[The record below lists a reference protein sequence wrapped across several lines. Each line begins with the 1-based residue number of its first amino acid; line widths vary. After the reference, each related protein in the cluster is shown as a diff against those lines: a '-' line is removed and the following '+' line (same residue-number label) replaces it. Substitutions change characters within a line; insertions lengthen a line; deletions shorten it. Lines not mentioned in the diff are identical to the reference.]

1 MKRATTLLLALVMV
15 FTLAAISPA
24 ARAED
29 NFGTG
34 TIQDNVYW
42 NETMKIGCALDETW
56 YFYSEEEIM
65 ETNGL
70 TAEVLEG
77 KIAEMIENGGAITDM
92 FARNLKTGATLNV
105 VFERVSLANSLL
117 YNEKNYIEA
126 STATVEEALTQMGIE
141 DVAFTVQEAEFLG
154 ETHCAV
160 LITGLYSD
168 VPVYE
173 QVAVVKDGRN
183 FIVVTIFSVLEGE
196 AEEVLS
202 CFFNSLD

>member
-24 ARAED
+24 AMAED
-29 NFGTG
+29 SFGTG

-65 ETNGL
+65 EANGT

-77 KIAEMIENGGAITDM
+77 EIAEMIENGGAITDM
-92 FARNLKTGATLNV
+92 FAQNLETGATLNV

-126 STATVEEALTQMGIE
+126 SIPTVEDAFAQLGIE
-141 DVAFTVQEAEFLG
+141 NVELTIQDMEFMG

-202 CFFNSLD
+202 CFFNSID

>member
-24 ARAED
+24 AMAED
-29 NFGTG
+29 SFGTG

-42 NETMKIGCALDETW
+42 NEIMKIGCALDETW

-65 ETNGL
+65 EANGT

-77 KIAEMIENGGAITDM
+77 EIAEMIENGGTLTDM
-92 FARNLKTGATLNV
+92 FAQNLETGATVNV

-117 YNEKNYIEA
+117 YNEKSYIEA
-126 STATVEEALTQMGIE
+126 SIPTLEEAFAQMGIE
-141 DVAFTVQEAEFLG
+141 DVAFTTQEMEFMG
-154 ETHCAV
+154 ETHCV
-160 LITGLYSD
+160 LLITGMYSG
-168 VPVYE
+168 VPIYE
-173 QVAVVKDGRN
+173 QLAVVKDGRN
-183 FIVVTIFSVLEGE
+183 FTVVTVVSVMEGE

-202 CFFNSLD
+202 GFFNSLD

>member
-24 ARAED
+24 AMAED
-29 NFGTG
+29 SFGTG

-42 NETMKIGCALDETW
+42 NEIMKIGCALDETW

-65 ETNGL
+65 EANGT

-77 KIAEMIENGGAITDM
+77 EIAEMIENGGTLTDM
-92 FARNLKTGATLNV
+92 FAQNLETGATVNV
-105 VFERVSLANSLL
+105 VFERMSLANSLL
-117 YNEKNYIEA
+117 YNEKSYIEA
-126 STATVEEALTQMGIE
+126 STATLEEALTQLGIE
-141 DVAFTVQEAEFLG
+141 DVAYTIQEAEFMG
-154 ETHCAV
+154 QTHMI
-160 LITGLYSD
+160 LQITGLYSG

-183 FIVVTIFSVLEGE
+183 FTVVSAFSMLEGE

-202 CFFNSLD
+202 CFFNSID

>member
-1 MKRATTLLLALVMV
+1 MKRAVPFILALVMV

-42 NETMKIGCALDETW
+42 NETMKIGCALDENW
-56 YFYSEEEIM
+56 YFYSEEEILQA
-65 ETNGL
+65 NGM
-70 TAEVLEG
+70 TAEMLEG

-92 FARNLKTGATLNV
+92 FAQNLETGATLNV

-126 STATVEEALTQMGIE
+126 SISTVEDVFAQLGVE
-141 DVAFTVQEAEFLG
+141 DVAYTIQEMEFLG
-154 ETHCAV
+154 ENHCGL

-173 QVAVVKDGRN
+173 QIAVVKDGRN
-183 FIVVTIFSVLEGE
+183 FIVVTIFSVMEGE

-202 CFFNSLD
+202 GFFNNLD